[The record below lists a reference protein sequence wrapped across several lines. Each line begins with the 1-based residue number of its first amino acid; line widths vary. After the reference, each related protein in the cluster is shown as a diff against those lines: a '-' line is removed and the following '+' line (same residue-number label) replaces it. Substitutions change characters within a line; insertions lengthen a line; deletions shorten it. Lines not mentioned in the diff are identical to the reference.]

1 MSDDSLLKI
10 QNLKVHFDTLEGPV
24 EALHDVNLEVKKGQ
38 IMGVVGES
46 GCGKSVT
53 SLTSIGLATCIVDEG
68 SIKYDGKEMIF
79 HEKEKDPYLVLLS
92 IILPYVAVL
101 ISFPMGFLY
110 LMPFMKDPLFGFQI
124 IMSGFG
130 LIIISIIMK
139 YFIHSDFR
147 EHEKFMRFIRGNEIS
162 MIFQEP
168 MTALNPLYTVEKQIF
183 EVMKTHK
190 RLVEPSLS
198 QYNRIIS
205 SFKAPFRFLYNWI
218 LSDRFS
224 AIFFSILIL
233 TYLLVSCMG
242 PNSISSWG
250 TRFIVIF
257 YASAEI
263 SMSCTNYTDEL
274 ISYCFLLIPLG
285 ALKSSIQSS
294 MTRGDD
300 SRKTLISIP
309 YVFIII
315 MFILW
320 YDQTLL
326 RSTIIIGGIMTF
338 ITLISL
344 IKLNLWGQEPDA
356 VTDIYSFLAAV
367 LHSIIPDNSAIRSV
381 PFTFTLALTYAIL
394 LWTPNQVVGT
404 VLALIMIVSIPSIIL
419 IDFLQLDPAHRNQVI
434 KIIEDVQIPNPSAV
448 ITMYPHELS
457 GGMRQR
463 VMIAMMMSCEPKLLI
478 ADEPTTALDVTIQA
492 QILHLMRDLRD
503 RKGTSIMLI
512 THDLGVIAELC
523 DSVSV
528 MYAGSVVETGTI
540 EDILT
545 NPRMP
550 YTIGLL
556 HSIPKIVHSDKRGE
570 RTSLPIIPGQVPDPN
585 THFEG
590 CRFHP
595 RCPFADDLCRSIR
608 PDMIEV
614 NEGHFA
620 ACHYTERTINS
631 KDVESS
637 FDEFSK
643 EFEGV
648 GGEVVV
654 R

>member
-1 MSDDSLLKI
+1 VSENSLLKI

-79 HEKEKDPYLVLLS
+79 HESDKNNSLVFLS
-92 IILPYVAVL
+92 KILPYIAVL
-101 ISFPMGFLY
+101 IFCPVGFVY
-110 LMPFMKDPLFGFQI
+110 LMPFMNDPLLGFQI
-124 IMSGFG
+124 IMLGFG
-130 LIIISIIMK
+130 LIIISLIIK
-139 YFIHSDFR
+139 YFIHSDLR

-168 MTALNPLYTVEKQIF
+168 MTALNPLYTVEKQIY
-183 EVMKTHK
+183 EVMKTHN
-190 RLVEPSLS
+190 RLVDSRLS
-198 QYNRIIS
+198 QYDRIFS
-205 SFKAPFRFLYNWI
+205 SLKSPFRFMYNWI

-224 AIFFSILIL
+224 SIFFSILLL
-233 TYLLVSCMG
+233 TYLLTSCMG
-242 PNSISSWG
+242 PNLISSWG
-250 TRFIVIF
+250 TRFAVIF
-257 YASAEI
+257 YASSEVSI
-263 SMSCTNYTDEL
+263 SCTNYTDEL
-274 ISYCFLLIPLG
+274 ISYCFLLIPFGILR
-285 ALKSSIQSS
+285 ASIKSS
-294 MTRGDD
+294 MD
-300 SRKTLISIP
+300 RKEDFRKMLVSIP
-309 YVFIII
+309 YVSVILLL
-315 MFILW
+315 ILW
-320 YDQTLL
+320 YDSSLFL
-326 RSTIIIGGIMTF
+326 GDLWHEELEISDNNWVHSAFMIAFYFPIISSLF
-338 ITLISL
+338 VDFSRLEEVHRFLI
-344 IKLNLWGQEPDA
+344 
-356 VTDIYSFLAAV
+356 
-367 LHSIIPDNSAIRSV
+367 IRSI

-404 VLALIMIVSIPSIIL
+404 IVALVMVISIPCMIL
-419 IDFLQLDPAHRNQVI
+419 IDYLQLDPAHRGQVV
-434 KIIEDVQIPNPSAV
+434 KILEDVQIPNPGAV

-540 EDILT
+540 EDILA

-556 HSIPKIVHSDKRGE
+556 HSIPKIVHSDEREG

-585 THFEG
+585 THFDG

-608 PDMIEV
+608 PEMIEV
-614 NEGHFA
+614 SEGHYA
-620 ACHYTERTINS
+620 ACHHTDLTIIS
-631 KDVESS
+631 EDVESS
-637 FDEFSK
+637 FDIFSK

-648 GGEVVV
+648 GGEVIV